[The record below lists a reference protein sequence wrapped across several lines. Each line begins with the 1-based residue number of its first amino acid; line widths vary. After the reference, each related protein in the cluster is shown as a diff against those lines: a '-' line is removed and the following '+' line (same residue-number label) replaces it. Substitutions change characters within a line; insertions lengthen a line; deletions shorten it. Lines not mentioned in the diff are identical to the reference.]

1 MIFSIFDYD
10 WQGRNTENAAWLGEW
25 PGRED
30 CFKTN
35 IDKFWQAI
43 CAFANDLLDYR
54 KQGYLILGADDD
66 GNVQPINITMDYSE
80 KALIGLFN

>member
-1 MIFSIFDYD
+1 
-10 WQGRNTENAAWLGEW
+10 
-25 PGRED
+25 
-30 CFKTN
+30 
-35 IDKFWQAI
+35 
-43 CAFANDLLDYR
+43 LLDYR